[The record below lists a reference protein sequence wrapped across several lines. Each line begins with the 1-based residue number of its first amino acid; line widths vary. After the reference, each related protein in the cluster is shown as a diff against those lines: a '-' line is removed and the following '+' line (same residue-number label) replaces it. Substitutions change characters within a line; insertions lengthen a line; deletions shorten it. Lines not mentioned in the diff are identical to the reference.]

1 MSMAADPKSWR
12 NANPADL
19 SDLLPEV
26 QGTPAE
32 TVLAAAAAAAEGW
45 AETSLSERIQ
55 RLRSAQ
61 KVLQDHQE
69 ELAQG
74 VCREIGKPITEC
86 RAEAAALVTKIDFA
100 ISDAERFLAEEK
112 PVDAP
117 NPSRIRQRSR
127 GPSLV
132 IGPFNWPLHLS
143 HGPSTAHLLAGNPVI
158 LKPSPMAPV
167 VSAKYAALMSPL
179 FPPGVF
185 QIAQGGTELARTLC
199 FDRRVRSIV
208 FTGSVPAG
216 RGLLAEITALDP
228 TKDVALE
235 LGGKNASIVLADADL
250 VRAAQMVAEA
260 ACLTS
265 GQRCN
270 ATSRVLVDAKVLPM
284 FSKELA
290 AAVAPFRPGWPAE
303 EKTRLGPLVNASS
316 VERYRTALT
325 APAGVKFLDSGK
337 VHEQVGGRRGYYVD
351 PCIRLWPSS
360 SAFVADPGSKLEFF
374 SPVIDVVP
382 VESHEAAI
390 AAHNAVPFGL
400 SASVFTTSRKSF
412 EHFSNHLHA
421 ANIYANLPTTMS
433 PSALPFGGWGESG
446 NRHPGGRGLIRF
458 AADEQVLQEAPDSL
472 N

>member
-26 QGTPAE
+26 HASSPE
-32 TVLAAAAAAAEGW
+32 TVLATATAAAGGW
-45 AETSLSERIQ
+45 GGTPVPERIE

-61 KVLQDHQE
+61 KVLQSHQE

-117 NPSRIRQRSR
+117 YPSRIRQRSR

-132 IGPFNWPLHLS
+132 VGPFNWPLHLS
-143 HGPSTAHLLAGNPVI
+143 HGPATAHLLAGNPVI

-167 VSAKYAALMSPL
+167 VSARYASLMSPL
-179 FPPGVF
+179 FPPGVL

-228 TKDVALE
+228 TKDIALE
-235 LGGKNASIVLADADL
+235 LGGKNASVILADADL
-250 VRAAQMVAEA
+250 VRAAQMVAES

-270 ATSRVLVDAKVLPM
+270 ATSRVLVDAKVLPI
-284 FSKELA
+284 FSRELA
-290 AAVAPFRPGWPAE
+290 AAISPFRPGWPAD
-303 EKTRLGPLVNASS
+303 EKTRLGPLANAGS
-316 VERYRTALT
+316 VERYRSALT
-325 APAGVKFLDSGK
+325 APAGVKFLEPGK
-337 VHEQVGGRRGYYVD
+337 IHAEIGGRRGYYVD

-360 SAFVADPGSKLEFF
+360 AAFLGDTGSRTEFF
-374 SPVIDVVP
+374 SPVMDVIP
-382 VESHEAAI
+382 VESQEAAI

-412 EHFSNHLHA
+412 EHFADHLHA

-433 PSALPFGGWGESG
+433 PSALPFGGWGDSG

>member
-26 QGTPAE
+26 HASSAE

-45 AETSLSERIQ
+45 AETPLPERIQ

-61 KVLQDHQE
+61 KILQSHQE

-117 NPSRIRQRSR
+117 YPSRIRQRSR

-132 IGPFNWPLHLS
+132 VGPFNWPLHLS
-143 HGPSTAHLLAGNPVI
+143 HGPATAHLLAGNPVI

-167 VSAKYAALMSPL
+167 VSARYASLMSPL
-179 FPPGVF
+179 FPPGVL

-228 TKDVALE
+228 TKDIALE
-235 LGGKNASIVLADADL
+235 LGGKNASVILADADL
-250 VRAAQMVAEA
+250 VRAAQMVAES

-270 ATSRVLVDAKVLPM
+270 ATSRVLVDAKVLPI
-284 FSKELA
+284 FSRELA
-290 AAVAPFRPGWPAE
+290 AAISPFRPGWPAD
-303 EKTRLGPLVNASS
+303 EKTKLGPLANAGS
-316 VERYRTALT
+316 VERYRSALA
-325 APAGVKFLDSGK
+325 APAGVKFLEPGK
-337 VHEQVGGRRGYYVD
+337 IHAEIGGRD
-351 PCIRLWPSS
+351 T
-360 SAFVADPGSKLEFF
+360 GSRTEFF
-374 SPVIDVVP
+374 SPVMDVIP
-382 VESHEAAI
+382 VESQEAAI

-412 EHFSNHLHA
+412 EHFADHLHA

-433 PSALPFGGWGESG
+433 PSALPFGGWGDSG

>member
-1 MSMAADPKSWR
+1 MAADPKAWR

-19 SDLLPEV
+19 SDLLPEIHA
-26 QGTPAE
+26 TPAE

-61 KVLQDHQE
+61 KALQDHHE

-167 VSAKYAALMSPL
+167 VSAKYAARMSPL

-216 RGLLAEITALDP
+216 RGLLAEITTLDP

-260 ACLTS
+260 ACLTT

-270 ATSRVLVDAKVLPM
+270 ATSRVLVDAKVLPI

-290 AAVAPFRPGWPAE
+290 PAVAPFRPGWPAE
-303 EKTRLGPLVNASS
+303 EKTKLGPLVNASS

-325 APAGVKFLDSGK
+325 ASAGVKFLESGK

-360 SAFVADPGSKLEFF
+360 SAFLADPGSKLELF
-374 SPVIDVVP
+374 SPVIDLVP
-382 VESHEAAI
+382 VDSHEAAI

-412 EHFSNHLHA
+412 EYFSNHLRA
-421 ANIYANLPTTMS
+421 ANIYANLPTTLS

-472 N
+472 S

>member
-1 MSMAADPKSWR
+1 
-12 NANPADL
+12 
-19 SDLLPEV
+19 
-26 QGTPAE
+26 
-32 TVLAAAAAAAEGW
+32 
-45 AETSLSERIQ
+45 
-55 RLRSAQ
+55 
-61 KVLQDHQE
+61 
-69 ELAQG
+69 
-74 VCREIGKPITEC
+74 
-86 RAEAAALVTKIDFA
+86 
-100 ISDAERFLAEEK
+100 
-112 PVDAP
+112 
-117 NPSRIRQRSR
+117 
-127 GPSLV
+127 
-132 IGPFNWPLHLS
+132 
-143 HGPSTAHLLAGNPVI
+143 
-158 LKPSPMAPV
+158 MAPV
-167 VSAKYAALMSPL
+167 VSAKYVALLSPL

-185 QIAQGGTELARTLC
+185 QIAQGGTELARSLC

-216 RGLLAEITALDP
+216 RGLLAEITGLDP

-235 LGGKNASIVLADADL
+235 LGGKNASLVLADADL

-260 ACLTS
+260 ACLTG

-290 AAVAPFRPGWPAE
+290 PAVASFRPGWPAE
-303 EKTRLGPLVNASS
+303 ENTKLGPLVNAGS
-316 VERYRTALT
+316 VERYRTALQ
-325 APAGVKFLDSGK
+325 APKEVKFLQPGK
-337 VHEQVGGRRGYYVD
+337 VHEQVGGRRGYYVE
-351 PCIRLWPSS
+351 PCIRVWPSS
-360 SAFVADPGSKLEFF
+360 SAYLADPGSKTEFF
-374 SPVIDVVP
+374 APVIDVVP
-382 VESHEAAI
+382 VESQEAAI

-472 N
+472 S

>member
-1 MSMAADPKSWR
+1 MATDPKSWR

-19 SDLLPEV
+19 SDQLPEV
-26 QGTPAE
+26 QATAPE

-45 AETSLSERIQ
+45 AETPLAERVQ
-55 RLRSAQ
+55 RLRSAR
-61 KVLQDHQE
+61 KILQTHQE
-69 ELAQG
+69 ELAAG

-86 RAEAAALVTKIDFA
+86 RAEAAALLTKIDFA
-100 ISDAERFLAEEK
+100 VSDSERYLAEET

-167 VSAKYAALMSPL
+167 VSARYASLMSPH

-216 RGLLAEITALDP
+216 RGLLAEITTLDP

-235 LGGKNASIVLADADL
+235 LGGKNASVVLADADL
-250 VRAAQMVAEA
+250 IRAAQMVAEA

-270 ATSRVLVDAKVLPM
+270 ATSRVLVDAQVLPR
-284 FSKELA
+284 FSKEIA
-290 AAVAPFRPGWPAE
+290 AAVAPYRPAWPAE
-303 EKTRLGPLVNASS
+303 ETTKLGPLVNGGS
-316 VERYRTALT
+316 VERYRSALT
-325 APAGVKFLDSGK
+325 APAGVKFLEPGK
-337 VHEQVGGRRGYYVD
+337 VHPEWNGRRGYYVE
-351 PCIRLWPSS
+351 PCVRLWPS
-360 SAFVADPGSKLEFF
+360 ATGYLADPGSQQEFF
-374 SPVIDVVP
+374 APVIDLVP

-412 EHFSNHLHA
+412 EHFANHLHA

-433 PSALPFGGWGESG
+433 PSALPFGGLGESG

-458 AADEQVLQEAPDSL
+458 ASDEQVLQEAPDSL
-472 N
+472 S

>member
-1 MSMAADPKSWR
+1 MAADPKSWR

-26 QGTPAE
+26 HATPAE

-45 AETSLSERIQ
+45 AETPLAERIQ

-86 RAEAAALVTKIDFA
+86 RAEAAALLTKIDFA

-158 LKPSPMAPV
+158 LKPSPMAPI
-167 VSAKYAALMSPL
+167 VSAKYMSLLSPL

-199 FDRRVRSIV
+199 FDRRIRSIV

-216 RGLLAEITALDP
+216 RGLLAEITSLDP

-235 LGGKNASIVLADADL
+235 LGGKNAAVVLADADL
-250 VRAAQMVAEA
+250 VRAAKMVAEA

-270 ATSRVLVDAKVLPM
+270 ATSRVLVDTKVLPL

-290 AAVAPFRPGWPAE
+290 PAVDPFRPGWPAE
-303 EKTRLGPLVNASS
+303 ESTRLGPLVNASS
-316 VERYRTALT
+316 VERYRSALK
-325 APAGVKFLDSGK
+325 APADVKFLEPGK
-337 VHEQVGGRRGYYVD
+337 VHAELSGRRGHYVE
-351 PCIRLWPSS
+351 PCVRLWPSVAS
-360 SAFVADPGSKLEFF
+360 YLADPGSKVEFF
-374 SPVIDVVP
+374 APVIDVVP
-382 VESHEAAI
+382 VDSQEAAI
-390 AAHNAVPFGL
+390 AAHNAVPLGL
-400 SASVFTTSRKSF
+400 SASVFTTSRKNF